1 MSAPLLALLE
11 ARDRALLLRCAIAP
25 SASRAARAR
34 WTAVTHLGSS
44 AVTILAAALP
54 WLACCELH
62 DASRL
67 AIQTLLLSHIAVQIL
82 KRTAVRGRPA
92 GRCDVAALV
101 REPDRFSFP
110 SGHATASMSI
120 ALAYG
125 ASFPALAG
133 PLLLAALAV
142 GFSRVRLGVHYP
154 SDVVAGQV
162 LAAVTVA
169 ALVL

>member
-1 MSAPLLALLE
+1 MSAPILVRLE
-11 ARDRALLLRCAIAP
+11 AHDRALLLRCAFTP
-25 SASRAARAR
+25 TASRVARAE
-34 WTAVTHLGSS
+34 WMAVTHLGSS

-67 AIQTLLLSHIAVQIL
+67 AMQTLLISHIAVQIL
-82 KRTAVRGRPA
+82 KRTAVRGRPS
-92 GRCDVAALV
+92 GRCDVAASV
-101 REPDRFSFP
+101 PEPDRFSFP
-110 SGHATASMSI
+110 SGHATASMAI

-125 ASFPALAG
+125 VSFPRLAG

-142 GFSRVRLGVHYP
+142 GFSRIRLGVHYP
-154 SDVVAGQV
+154 SDVVAGQF
-162 LAAVTVA
+162 LAAATTA